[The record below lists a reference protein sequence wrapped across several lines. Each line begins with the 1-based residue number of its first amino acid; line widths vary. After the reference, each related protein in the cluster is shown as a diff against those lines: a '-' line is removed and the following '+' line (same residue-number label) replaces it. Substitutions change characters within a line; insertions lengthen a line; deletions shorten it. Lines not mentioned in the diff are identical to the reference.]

1 MRASGWTRKFSAIA
15 TGAIALALMALA
27 ACSQTAEPPL
37 QVSAVTDAAGTRVG
51 DSAGDG
57 GASLGEFC
65 QGQAAKLRLGAKLHQ
80 PAAVSSSELIM
91 DCCEGV
97 FLNFHAAEL
106 PTGRLDAMIRGM
118 GGMIASGDHDLAKL
132 PPGLEVRL
140 SNDATALGSGLAV
153 QLSGSVRVDSGA
165 SFSDPYQVSL
175 CAEVAAPGQPLD
187 GLRLYVQA
195 FPVARW
201 GWHGRFALRLLADP
215 KVTAQAALQQ
225 PLASL
230 ALDPEPLLGLS
241 HVGWYTQ
248 GHTLRWGMLT
258 GSQALLKRVGPVGTQ
273 GVPFVVEADGQ
284 RVYLGAFY
292 SLVSSQSFAGPVVMV
307 EQIDDSGFS
316 IAPAYAAQPGAA
328 DVRADPRIFKVLG
341 EAGKLVP

>member
-1 MRASGWTRKFSAIA
+1 MRASGWVQRSLAVAIA
-15 TGAIALALMALA
+15 AVGLT
-27 ACSQTAEPPL
+27 ACGETAEPPL
-37 QVSAVTDAAGTRVG
+37 QVSADVAAAETQI
-51 DSAGDG
+51 GDG
-57 GASLGEFC
+57 GATLSEFC
-65 QGQAAKLRLGAKLHQ
+65 QGQSAKLQLGAKLHA

-97 FLNFHAAEL
+97 FLNFHASEL

-118 GGMIASGDHDLAKL
+118 GGMIASGTHDLAKL
-132 PPGLEVRL
+132 PQGLEVRL
-140 SNDATALGSGLAV
+140 SNDATSLGDGLPV
-153 QLSGSVRVDSGA
+153 ELSGSVQVESA
-165 SFSDPYQVSL
+165 ANYSDPYKVSL
-175 CAEVAAPGQPLD
+175 CAQIAAPGQPLD

-201 GWHGRFALRLLADP
+201 GWHGRFAVKLLADP

-225 PLASL
+225 PLAGL

-248 GHTLRWGMLT
+248 GHKLHWGMLT
-258 GSQALLKRVGPVGTQ
+258 GRKALLNRVGPVGTQ

-292 SLVSSQSFAGPVVMV
+292 SLLSSQSFAGPVVTAEEV
-307 EQIDDSGFS
+307 DDDGLT
-316 IAPAYAAQPGAA
+316 IAPAYAAPPGTP
-328 DVRADPRIFKVLG
+328 DVRADPRILKVLS